1 MSADSYTHPEACMCH
16 DCLPGHDTGQSSS
29 LSLTTGSARAPRTEA
44 NVYKAGLLVPER
56 PVVFANFAA
65 HLEQESAARL
75 AVAEK
80 LAIFATAY
88 RSHPKR
94 NPSDGLD
101 AALAEFYALPKH

>member
-1 MSADSYTHPEACMCH
+1 MPPSENSAAPNRVGSTGGSADRC
-16 DCLPGHDTGQSSS
+16 
-29 LSLTTGSARAPRTEA
+29 APRTEA
-44 NVYKAGLLVPER
+44 NTYEAGMLVPER

-65 HLEQESAARL
+65 QLEHESAARL

-80 LAIFATAY
+80 LAVFATAY

-101 AALAEFYALPKH
+101 AALAEFYALPKQ